1 MSRVCMGLLFAL
13 CLVAKVGIA
22 QTQTTTQAIRGDVV
36 AINGANLQVKS
47 TTGPT
52 VAITLSDKVRVNAR
66 VPAKLDAITQ
76 GIYVGTTATPQP
88 DGTLLASEVHI
99 FPETSRGSGEGHRP
113 MDTVPGSTM
122 TNATV
127 ASVTGSDAR
136 TRGTTT
142 NATVATVAGAEHSRA
157 MRLIYK
163 DGEKTVILP
172 DNVPVVLTEPGD
184 GSMLVPGA
192 HVIVYAARQAD
203 GTLVAERISVGKDG
217 SVPPI

>member
-1 MSRVCMGLLFAL
+1 MSRVRMGVLFAL
-13 CLVAKVGIA
+13 CLVSAVGVA

-66 VPAKLDAITQ
+66 VPATLDAITQ
-76 GIYVGTTATPQP
+76 GLYVGTTATPQP

-99 FPETSRGSGEGHRP
+99 FPETLRGSGEGHRP

-127 ASVTGSDAR
+127 ASVTGSDSIA
-136 TRGTTT
+136 
-142 NATVATVAGAEHSRA
+142 
-157 MRLIYK
+157 
-163 DGEKTVILP
+163 
-172 DNVPVVLTEPGD
+172 
-184 GSMLVPGA
+184 
-192 HVIVYAARQAD
+192 
-203 GTLVAERISVGKDG
+203 
-217 SVPPI
+217 